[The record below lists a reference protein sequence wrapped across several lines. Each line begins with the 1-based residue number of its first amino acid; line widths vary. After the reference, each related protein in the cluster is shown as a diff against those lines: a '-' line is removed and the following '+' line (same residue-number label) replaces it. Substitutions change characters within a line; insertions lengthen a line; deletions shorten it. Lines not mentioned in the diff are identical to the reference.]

1 MKRPQGFNPEAP
13 GGPGKPTPPPEPVRA
28 PGKPRP
34 VARAVPRESTRS
46 AEAEARGSLRRA
58 KRERRRFERD
68 EVRRFTRRSR
78 RRRIGWLTAAGA
90 VAVLAGLLLV
100 AIYSPLLALRNIQ
113 VEGASRIP
121 AGELVSA
128 LDDQL
133 GTPLPLLDLGRVR
146 DELRA
151 YPLIESYSTESRPPD
166 TLVVRI
172 VERTPIATVP
182 AEDGFRLVDPAGVV
196 IELLAERPAGVPLLD
211 IGDADTSSDRF
222 DAAAEVLVALPADFV
237 GSVDTVSASTQD
249 DVSLVLTDGTR
260 VVWGSS
266 DASAVK
272 AARLPALVEANAG
285 REVSEYDVSS
295 PDNLVV
301 R

>member
-1 MKRPQGFNPEAP
+1 M
-13 GGPGKPTPPPEPVRA
+13 
-28 PGKPRP
+28 
-34 VARAVPRESTRS
+34 
-46 AEAEARGSLRRA
+46 
-58 KRERRRFERD
+58 
-68 EVRRFTRRSR
+68 RRFTRRSR